1 MSDARAQLAEVDAL
15 IAASPDDTSLL
26 TLREDLLQL
35 IALEEQEA
43 VSSALD
49 ARVGTK
55 ANQGESMSR
64 KLTVGADACDS
75 TNNEGAVPATPT
87 VTYTAKGTFT
97 SHIASREAI
106 AEAPDLA
113 PFQPVMSAAAMKI
126 AAAAIFSS
134 QQNNDITPSVDD
146 SNKTNNNAEN
156 STNTTNVQ
164 NLEEKKE
171 KKKQKKSKSSDDILE
186 TKFELPTHLI
196 PLESDTPAQRLK
208 KQRAAKALKSK
219 FREKQKEMEHAK
231 RQNDWKSF
239 AGMAGGKRK
248 SAPVGVGSSI
258 FATEEGVNAKVGV
271 ISGGGGGRKLTNVD
285 QGGSKRHKFY

>member
-26 TLREDLLQL
+26 TLREDLMQL

-43 VSSALD
+43 SSSALD
-49 ARVGTK
+49 ATVATK
-55 ANQGESMSR
+55 TNQFESRSQ
-64 KLTVGADACDS
+64 KLTVGEDVCDS
-75 TNNEGAVPATPT
+75 NNKGAIHVTPT
-87 VTYTAKGTFT
+87 ATYTAKGTFT
-97 SHIASREAI
+97 SHIASQEAI
-106 AEAPDLA
+106 AEAPDLS
-113 PFQPVMSAAAMKI
+113 PFQPVMSAAAMKM
-126 AAAAIFSS
+126 AAAAPVSS
-134 QQNNDITPSVDD
+134 QKNNDSTASIDD
-146 SNKTNNNAEN
+146 SNRTNNNTEK
-156 STNTTNVQ
+156 STNTTNIQ
-164 NLEEKKE
+164 SAEEKK
-171 KKKQKKSKSSDDILE
+171 KKKKKKSKSSDDILE
-186 TKFELPTHLI
+186 TKFELPTHLV
-196 PLESDTPAQRLK
+196 PLDSDTPAQRLK

-248 SAPVGVGSSI
+248 SAPVGVGNSI

-285 QGGSKRHKFY
+285 QGASKRHKFY